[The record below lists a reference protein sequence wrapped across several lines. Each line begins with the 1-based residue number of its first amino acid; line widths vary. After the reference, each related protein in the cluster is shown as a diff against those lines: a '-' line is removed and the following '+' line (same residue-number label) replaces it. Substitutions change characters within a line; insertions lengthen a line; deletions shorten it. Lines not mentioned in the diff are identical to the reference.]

1 MAKKKTTRSAPAG
14 GRAKAGPVR
23 LDADCRVVVLH
34 GKEPHLRSLHT
45 DALRQA
51 LEERFG
57 EVERIRF
64 GAETALADI
73 LDECRSFGL
82 MQQHKLVLVDDA
94 DKIVSAETRPALER
108 YAAGPTDSATLVL
121 RADTWRP
128 GNLDK
133 AIAKVGAVV
142 KCDAL
147 SPADAAVWAE
157 RRAYKRLG
165 VKIDPA
171 AVAALIERVGTDL
184 GRLDAELAKL
194 AAMAGDEPITPA
206 LVRESVGMTREE
218 EVWVIQS
225 RLLERSAE
233 RAIGAVRDALGPS
246 KQPEALVSFA
256 VIDLAR
262 KLHASSRLLRSGAP
276 EMQVARELKIWGE
289 SQRPILAAAR
299 RAEPGVLADLF
310 DLAVET
316 DAKSKSGRTDPAL
329 ALETLAVRFA
339 GL

>member
-1 MAKKKTTRSAPAG
+1 MAKKKSTKSASAG
-14 GRAKAGPVR
+14 GRSKAGPVR
-23 LDADCRVVVLH
+23 LDAECRVVVLH

-45 DALRQA
+45 DALRRA

-57 EVERIRF
+57 DVERIRF
-64 GAETALADI
+64 GAETPLADI

-82 MQQHKLVLVDDA
+82 LQQHKLVLVDEA
-94 DKIVSAETRPALER
+94 DKIVSADTRPALER
-108 YAAGPTDSATLVL
+108 YASAPTECATLVL

-147 SPADAAVWAE
+147 SPAEAAIWAE
-157 RRAYKRLG
+157 RRASKRLG
-165 VKIDPA
+165 VTIDPA
-171 AVAALIERVGTDL
+171 AIAALIERVGTDL

-194 AAMAGDEPITPA
+194 TAMAGDAPVTPA

-262 KLHASSRLLRSGAP
+262 KLHASARLLRSGTP

-299 RAEPGVLADLF
+299 RADPGVLADLF
-310 DLAVET
+310 DFAVEA
-316 DAKSKSGRTDPAL
+316 DAKAKSGRTDPAL
-329 ALETLAVRFA
+329 AIETLAVRFA
-339 GL
+339 VL